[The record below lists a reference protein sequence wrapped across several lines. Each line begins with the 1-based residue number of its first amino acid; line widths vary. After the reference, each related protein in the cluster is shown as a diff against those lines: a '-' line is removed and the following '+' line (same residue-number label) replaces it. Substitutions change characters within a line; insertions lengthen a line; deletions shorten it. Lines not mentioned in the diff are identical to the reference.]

1 MNNERYLQA
10 AHFSFG
16 DSPAMADQLLAL
28 VLAGKKRATCG
39 ALQSY
44 YDDNEPLPQA
54 GAFNV
59 IEDGRGRAACAI
71 EIKEVSILRYCDVP
85 EEFALAEGEG
95 TFEEWKREHR
105 DFFTRTGEFSEE
117 MKLVCLRFDVVE
129 VFDAPAA

>member
-1 MNNERYLQA
+1 MSNEHYPQA

-16 DSPAMADQLLAL
+16 DSPAMADHLLAL
-28 VLAGKKRATCG
+28 VLAGEKHATCG

-54 GAFNV
+54 GEINV
-59 IEDGRGRAACAI
+59 IEDGRGHAACAV

-85 EEFALAEGEG
+85 EAFALAEGEG
-95 TFEEWKREHR
+95 TFEEWKAEHR
-105 DFFTRTGEFSEE
+105 DFFSRTGEFSEE
-117 MKLVCLRFDVVE
+117 MKLVCMRFEVIE